1 MIQFIIVD
9 EISLVLVRKEPSP
22 GFVVGYCPQMEVHG
36 DWFLPV
42 RLWVGRFNDNYN
54 YALGP

>member
-9 EISLVLVRKEPSP
+9 EISLVLVRKEPSL

-36 DWFLPV
+36 DCFLPV
-42 RLWVGRFNDNYN
+42 RL
-54 YALGP
+54 